1 VTKLSTVGP
10 EFWCQQIVMGTS
22 RAGSMGSRTSSGGS
36 ELDCFSK
43 PMPDVTSRGLLAIR
57 TGDEQRS
64 RQLLDEALAQA
75 RPIGE
80 LQRLA
85 PVAVAR
91 AEAAWLRRD
100 LEAIDAE
107 TADAVALARV
117 QSDDERQLREALTEL
132 QRLGALPA
140 ARLVARRRRELGV
153 RDIPRGPNRATTVN
167 PGALTPRELE
177 VLALLAQGLRNV
189 EIAERLV
196 LWSRTVDHHVSS
208 VLGQLGVRTRG
219 EAVVEAHRLG
229 LTEDR

>member
-132 QRLGALPA
+132 QRLGALTPRDPA
-140 ARLVARRRRELGV
+140 GAGTAQRRDRRAAGAV
-153 RDIPRGPNRATTVN
+153 VTHRGPPRLLR
-167 PGALTPRELE
+167 PGPAGGADPRRGGGRGTPTRPDRRS
-177 VLALLAQGLRNV
+177 VAPRRNMGS
-189 EIAERLV
+189 AA
-196 LWSRTVDHHVSS
+196 HVRRS
-208 VLGQLGVRTRG
+208 GVG
-219 EAVVEAHRLG
+219 HP
-229 LTEDR
+229 